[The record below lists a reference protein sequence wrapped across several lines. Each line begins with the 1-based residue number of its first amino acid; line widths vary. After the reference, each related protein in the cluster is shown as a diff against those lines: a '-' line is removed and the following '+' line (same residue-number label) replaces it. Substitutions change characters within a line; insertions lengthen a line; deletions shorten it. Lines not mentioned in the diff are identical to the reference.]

1 MALPELTAL
10 LPHRGTALWLTAITE
25 HDQQSITGEC
35 DRDCLA
41 ELTQQHSAYFFE
53 AAAQL
58 CAAHGALY
66 AKHNS
71 PTEAYIGKLSK
82 LKVYQQAT
90 STDGPL
96 QVKATQQSA
105 NELSAAYLFTVT
117 QQQQV
122 LLDGT
127 LLLVLNHA

>member
-35 DRDCLA
+35 AWDCLA

-90 STDGPL
+90 STGGTL
-96 QVKATQQSA
+96 QVKATLQST
-105 NELSAAYLFTVT
+105 NKLSAAYLFTVT
-117 QQQQV
+117 QQQQI